1 MNVKRLAFAIG
12 LLIVLAVL
20 VVIFFRSGALEKIRP
35 PAEAPPPVL
44 EPSPLGPV
52 QTKKIVLFYLSES
65 DTLLHPEEREIAASS
80 SIVRQARQAIE
91 ELIKGSKKGYISPF
105 PPETKLRELFLTRD
119 GVAYVDFS
127 EEIVEKHL
135 SGSSAE
141 ISTIFSIVNS
151 LAYNFQTIKKV
162 FILVEGQE
170 RETLGGHINLS
181 RPFLPL
187 YDLIAN

>member
-1 MNVKRLAFAIG
+1 MNAKRIALLVVLLTILAI
-12 LLIVLAVL
+12 L
-20 VVIFFRSGALEKIRP
+20 VVIFFRSDVMKKIKL

-44 EPSPLGPV
+44 EPSPPGPV
-52 QTKKIVLFYLSES
+52 QTRKVVLFFLSEA
-65 DTLLHPEEREIAASS
+65 DTLLHPEEREITASS
-80 SIVRQARQAIE
+80 SIVRQAKQAVE
-91 ELIKGSKKGYISPF
+91 ELIRGSEKGYISPF

-141 ISTIFSIVNS
+141 ISTIFSVVNS
-151 LAYNFQTIKKV
+151 LAYNFKTIKKV
-162 FILVEGQE
+162 FILIEGQE

-187 YDLIAN
+187 YDLIAY